1 MRKSAIKTA
10 SNMSDETYR
19 MLCEGIR
26 EKFGNDIEFVRV
38 IDESVI
44 GGFVL
49 KLDGV
54 IYDHT
59 IRTQLQRLKKHIT
72 E

>member
-1 MRKSAIKTA
+1 
-10 SNMSDETYR
+10 MSDETYR

>member
-1 MRKSAIKTA
+1 
-10 SNMSDETYR
+10 MSDETYR

-26 EKFGNDIEFVRV
+26 ENFGNDIEFVRV